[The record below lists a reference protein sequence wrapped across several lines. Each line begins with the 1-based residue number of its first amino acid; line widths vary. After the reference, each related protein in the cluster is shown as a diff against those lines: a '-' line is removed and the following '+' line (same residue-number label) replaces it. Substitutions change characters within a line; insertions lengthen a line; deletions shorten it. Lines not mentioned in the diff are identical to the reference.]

1 MIEIQDKTFFI
12 RIYTK
17 LMFSLAMVVFCLSA
31 NAQDIPDK
39 PNPPRLVNDFV
50 GALSSSE
57 IQSLESKLV
66 AFDDTTSNQIAV
78 VIVRSVEPYD
88 MNSYAVK
95 LGREWGVGHDGKN
108 NGIVLLWAVDDR
120 KIYIATGYGL
130 EGGLPDAYAKR
141 VINRVIIP
149 YFKESRFYEGLDAGS
164 TAIMKYVSGEFE
176 AEPDGANGEFPLW
189 AFLLMVVLMII
200 IMKAISKGGRGG
212 GGGGLTRASPWGYT
226 TVTGWGN
233 HSGNWTGG
241 GGFGGGS
248 GGGFGGG
255 GFGGFGGG
263 SFGGGGAGGSY

>member
-1 MIEIQDKTFFI
+1 MTEKQKKTVLLRTYI
-12 RIYTK
+12 K
-17 LMFSLAMVVFCLSA
+17 LTLSLVLLVFGLSV
-31 NAQDIPDK
+31 NAQDIPSK
-39 PNPPRLVNDFV
+39 PNPPKLVNDFAGV
-50 GALSSSE
+50 LSSSE
-57 IQSLESKLV
+57 IQSLETKLV
-66 AFDDTTSNQIAV
+66 AFDDSTSNQIAV

-108 NGIVLLWAVDDR
+108 NGIVLLWASDDR
-120 KIYIATGYGL
+120 KVYIATGYGL

-141 VINRVIIP
+141 VVDRIIIP
-149 YFKESRFYEGLDAGS
+149 YFKEARFYEGLDAGS

-176 AEPDGANGEFPLW
+176 AEAGSENGEFPLW
-189 AFLLMVVLMII
+189 AFILMIVLVVTI
-200 IMKAISKGGRGG
+200 IKVISKGGG
-212 GGGGLTRASPWGYT
+212 GGGGLTRSGRSPWGYT

-248 GGGFGGG
+248 GGGFGG
-255 GFGGFGGG
+255 FGGG